1 MAAPNLRDPALVTG
15 KTIGY
20 ALTTSFGDVLAN
32 GASSGKVLKINAAY
46 CANVDGAL
54 LAKVDLVWRRS
65 GVDTH
70 LARLVSVPAGATQV
84 LVAREA
90 YIYLEEGD
98 SLRARADVAG
108 DLELLVSYEDIS

>member
-1 MAAPNLRDPALVTG
+1 MAAPNLRDPAVVNG
-15 KTIGY
+15 KTVGV
-20 ALTTSFGDVLAN
+20 AVTTTFADVLVN

-46 CANVDGAL
+46 CANVDGTL

-65 GVDTH
+65 GTDRY
-70 LARLVSVPAGATQV
+70 LAKLLSVPAGATQI

-98 SLRARADVAG
+98 SLRVKADTASI
-108 DLELLVSYEDIS
+108 LELIISYEDIG